1 MLKTTNRECILG
13 AAMPCHVLPYSA
25 LQFFTTPCNS
35 LQNFAI
41 PFGVLQY
48 LQILWNSLQ
57 CLGTIFC
64 IIAPA
69 CAARLDLAVQASAA
83 HWKTPHCPFSFQQ
96 TFPRRKFL
104 NALLP
109 FIEHMPRRIDA
120 FWELIGCCGHIHLPS
135 FFCPWSTT
143 QYHRP
148 QPSSVTYSRWPM
160 SFRNLL
166 GLT

>member
-1 MLKTTNRECILG
+1 MSAFWAPQCLAMSCPIPLCSFLRHPAILCKT
-13 AAMPCHVLPYSA
+13 
-25 LQFFTTPCNS
+25 LQY
-35 LQNFAI
+35 L
-41 PFGVLQY
+41 GVLQY
-48 LQILWNSLQ
+48 LKILWNSLQ

-64 IIAPA
+64 IIALA
-69 CAARLDLAVQASAA
+69 CAARSDLAVQASAA
-83 HWKTPHCPFSFQQ
+83 HQKTPHCPFSFQQ

-109 FIEHMPRRIDA
+109 FIEHMPRKLDV

-143 QYHRP
+143 QCHRA

-160 SFRNLL
+160 SFRILL